1 VTSSLRFVALGGIG
15 EIGLNLYL
23 YELDGR
29 WLMVDC
35 GIAFADDRHP
45 GADIILPDIAFIEER
60 KERLD
65 GIILTHAH
73 EDHLGAVPYLWER
86 LGCPIY
92 CTTFPAAVL
101 RRKLAEH
108 YVKNPAAIHQV
119 KNGERFT
126 VGPFGC
132 RLIHMTHS
140 IPEASALAI
149 DSPWGVVMHTGD
161 WKLDPAP
168 MLGEPS
174 DIALLEEIGAEGV
187 LALVADST
195 NVLSPGTSGSEAE
208 VRDSL
213 RDLIAAQPHAV
224 ALTTFASNVAR
235 LETAM
240 LAAAEAGREIVVVGR
255 SMHRMIEAAKECG
268 YLKGIPPLRDER
280 DAAGLPRH
288 RTLYLVTGSQGEP
301 RAAMQRIA
309 TGNHQRIRLEA
320 GDTAI
325 FSSKIIPGNER
336 TLYSL
341 HNHLVE
347 LGVEVITEEDHFV
360 HVSGH
365 PCRDEMEQMYRW
377 MKPKIAIPV
386 HGEARHLYAHARF
399 AKSLGVEQA
408 LVVRNGDLVRL
419 GPPPAKVES
428 EVHTG
433 RRVLET
439 DELLD
444 SGDELYRSRRRLA
457 SHGTVVVGLVLDPY
471 GSVLAAPQLTAIGA
485 IDLSSFGN
493 LEKAAADLVA
503 EAVEDL
509 QDEDVLDDE
518 RVAQAVRG
526 AVRQALSL
534 PRHKR
539 PIVEVQVT
547 RLSPSSLASLEDEA
561 GEARVGAA

>member
-1 VTSSLRFVALGGIG
+1 VTRDLRFIALGGIG
-15 EIGLNLYL
+15 EIGMNLYL

-29 WLMVDC
+29 YLMVDC

-45 GADIILPDIAFIEER
+45 GADILMPDIAFIEER
-60 KERLD
+60 KDQLD
-65 GIILTHAH
+65 GIVITHAH
-73 EDHLGAVPYLWER
+73 EDHIGAVPYLWER
-86 LGCPIY
+86 LGCPLY
-92 CTTFPAAVL
+92 CTRFPATVL

-108 YVKNPAAIHQV
+108 DTKAPTAIREV
-119 KNGERFT
+119 ESGVPFT
-126 VGPFGC
+126 VGPFAC

-140 IPEASALAI
+140 IPEANALAI
-149 DSPWGVVMHTGD
+149 ETPFGIVMHTGD

-168 MLGEPS
+168 MLGERS
-174 DIALLEEIGAEGV
+174 DIDLLEKIGAEGV

-213 RDLIAAQPHAV
+213 RELIAAQPHAV

-240 LAAAEAGREIVVVGR
+240 FAGAEAGREIVVVGR

-268 YLKGIPPLRDER
+268 YLQHIPRLLDER
-280 DAAGLPRH
+280 EAAALPRE
-288 RTLYLVTGSQGEP
+288 RVLYLVTGSQGEP

-309 TGNHQRIRLEA
+309 TGNHARIRLEA
-320 GDTAI
+320 GDTVI

-336 TLYSL
+336 TLFNL
-341 HNHLVE
+341 HNLLVE

-377 MKPKIAIPV
+377 MKPRIAIPV

-419 GPPPAKVES
+419 GPPPAGVEG
-428 EVHTG
+428 EVPTG

-457 SHGTVVVGLVLDPY
+457 SHGTIVVGLVLDPY
-471 GSVLAAPQLTAIGA
+471 GSVLATPQLTCIGA
-485 IDLSSFGN
+485 IDLSSFGD
-493 LEKAAADLVA
+493 LEKEAADLIGD
-503 EAVEDL
+503 AVEDL
-509 QDEDVLDDE
+509 ADRDVLDDQ
-518 RVAQAVRG
+518 RVEQVVRT
-526 AVRQALSL
+526 ALRQALNL
-534 PRHKR
+534 PRNKR
-539 PIVEVQVT
+539 PIVEVQIT
-547 RLSPSSLASLEDEA
+547 RLSAQSIDSLEDEPA
-561 GEARVGAA
+561 GAA

>member
-1 VTSSLRFVALGGIG
+1 MTRDLRFVALGGIG
-15 EIGLNLYL
+15 EIGMNLYL
-23 YELDGR
+23 YELDGQY
-29 WLMVDC
+29 LMVDC

-45 GADIILPDIAFIEER
+45 GADILMPDIAFIEER
-60 KERLD
+60 KDKLK
-65 GIILTHAH
+65 GIVITHAH
-73 EDHLGAVPYLWER
+73 EDHIGAVPYLWER
-86 LGCPIY
+86 LGCPLY
-92 CTTFPAAVL
+92 CTRFPATVL
-101 RRKLAEH
+101 RRKLIEH
-108 YVKNPAAIHQV
+108 DTKAPTAIREV
-119 KNGERFT
+119 ASGVPFT
-126 VGPFGC
+126 IGPFAC

-140 IPEASALAI
+140 IPEANALAI
-149 DSPWGVVMHTGD
+149 ETPFGIVMHTGD

-168 MLGEPS
+168 MLGERS
-174 DIALLEEIGAEGV
+174 DIDLLEKIGAEGV

-213 RDLIAAQPHAV
+213 RELIAAQPHAV

-240 LAAAEAGREIVVVGR
+240 FAASEAGREIVVVGR
-255 SMHRMIEAAKECG
+255 SMHRMIDAAKECG
-268 YLKGIPPLRDER
+268 YLQHIPRLLDER
-280 DAAGLPRH
+280 EAAALPRD
-288 RTLYLVTGSQGEP
+288 RVLYLVTGSQGEP

-309 TGNHQRIRLEA
+309 TGNHARIRLEA
-320 GDTAI
+320 GDTVI

-336 TLYSL
+336 TLFNL
-341 HNHLVE
+341 HNLLVE

-399 AKSLGVEQA
+399 AKQLGVEQA

-419 GPPPAKVES
+419 GPPPAGVEG
-428 EVHTG
+428 EVPTG

-471 GSVLAAPQLTAIGA
+471 GSVLAPPQLTCIGA
-485 IDLSSFGN
+485 IDLSSFGDH
-493 LEKAAADLVA
+493 EKEAADLIA
-503 EAVEDL
+503 DAVEDL
-509 QDEDVLDDE
+509 ADRDVLDDE
-518 RVAQAVRG
+518 RVEQVARTAL
-526 AVRQALSL
+526 RQALNL
-534 PRHKR
+534 PRNKR
-539 PIVEVQVT
+539 PIVEVQIT
-547 RLSPSSLASLEDEA
+547 RLSAQSLDSLEDA
-561 GEARVGAA
+561 PAGAA